1 MERQG
6 LPPPGSGTRA
16 CLHRCTPGR
25 RGGGLSGQARSPG
38 PGHVQAA
45 QSSPAPLEHRL
56 PHLSPAAQLWAW
68 RDTSPSFSETQ
79 ASVPRTPFP
88 SEGPQPPRDPLKSP
102 AGGCSP
108 SPPRA
113 QATPDDTRLTRPPQ
127 VPSPLHAPGTPARK
141 PGEASRPSRP
151 ARICL
156 FQKVCKREESQPRW
170 EKWPS
175 GKEPRPPRHKPS
187 CHRARGP
194 TGASGPQ
201 PGPSHW
207 PACHKGLLLR
217 HPLVLGI
224 KTKISKITVW

>member
-6 LPPPGSGTRA
+6 LPPPGSGTRV
-16 CLHRCTPGR
+16 CLHRCTPGC

-45 QSSPAPLEHRL
+45 QSSPEPLEHRL

-79 ASVPRTPFP
+79 ASVPRPPFP
-88 SEGPQPPRDPLKSP
+88 SEGPRPPRDPLKSP

-127 VPSPLHAPGTPARK
+127 VQSPLHTLGTPARK
-141 PGEASRPSRP
+141 RREASRPSRP

-156 FQKVCKREESQPRW
+156 FQKVYPKRRKSAQVGEVAQREPQASSTQAKPPPSMGPHRGF
-170 EKWPS
+170 WP
-175 GKEPRPPRHKPS
+175 P
-187 CHRARGP
+187 A
-194 TGASGPQ
+194 GPQ
-201 PGPSHW
+201 PL
-207 PACHKGLLLR
+207 ACL
-217 HPLVLGI
+217 P
-224 KTKISKITVW
+224 

>member
-6 LPPPGSGTRA
+6 LPLPGSGTRV

-56 PHLSPAAQLWAW
+56 PHLTPAAQLWAW

-127 VPSPLHAPGTPARK
+127 VPSPLHVLGTPARK
-141 PGEASRPSRP
+141 RGEASRPSRP
-151 ARICL
+151 ALICV
-156 FQKVCKREESQPRW
+156 FQKCVQREENQPRW

-175 GKEPRPPRHKPS
+175 GKEPQASSTHAKLPPSTGP
-187 CHRARGP
+187 HRGFGP
-194 TGASGPQ
+194 PAGPQ
-201 PGPSHW
+201 PL
-207 PACHKGLLLR
+207 ACL
-217 HPLVLGI
+217 P
-224 KTKISKITVW
+224 